1 MTTTTIVA
9 VFVVLVLLA
18 IGIVLFVQAR
28 ERGRLERA
36 RRLTALED
44 AHTRMLRMLNEVPP
58 QFLTT
63 DLRLLLIDRAIELCG
78 EMRALKSSLDVDSLL
93 ADDQTQRQN
102 ILEAAKEAAPS
113 PQAIDSKEKLDTTK
127 HLLELLFRF
136 VESRHKSRRLEAALA
151 RQYLKE
157 ILYFVH
163 RAQADLLVYTSND
176 HLQRND
182 YRKAIHCL
190 RLACTELEKS
200 KEHKDAI
207 RAVKS
212 YREKIIELE
221 QRAQGK
227 APAAKVSEDA
237 NRLDKE
243 MESMLKEEDAWKK
256 KADYDG

>member
-1 MTTTTIVA
+1 MTTTTIA
-9 VFVVLVLLA
+9 ALFVVLVILA
-18 IGIVLFVQAR
+18 IGIVLFVQGR
-28 ERGRLERA
+28 EKSRLERA

-63 DLRLLLIDRAIELCG
+63 ELRLLIIDRAIEICG
-78 EMRALKSSLDVDSLL
+78 EMRLQKSTLDIDSLL
-93 ADDQTQRQN
+93 ANDKQRRQE
-102 ILEAAKEAAPS
+102 ILEVAQGSAPQ
-113 PQAIDSKEKLDTTK
+113 PQAIDSKEKLDSAK

-136 VESRHKSRRLEAALA
+136 VESRHKSRRLETALA
-151 RQYLKE
+151 RQYLKD

-163 RAQADLLVYTSND
+163 RAQADFLVHNSNE

-182 YRKAIHCL
+182 YRKAIHSL

-200 KEHKDAI
+200 KDHREAL

-212 YREKIIELE
+212 YREKISELE
-221 QRAQGK
+221 SRAQGK
-227 APAAKVSEDA
+227 KPTAQAGEDA

-243 MESMLKEEDAWKK
+243 MDSIIKEEDAWKK
-256 KADYDG
+256 KADYDS